1 MSAFFFA
8 VNAIIM
14 IGKSIHLLILLFI
27 HVPAFAQE
35 SNQSIIL
42 NEIVQLIGDFD
53 DSENI
58 FYVRLEPAGS
68 EAYVELT
75 NLLISR
81 WPALNFTRSE
91 VNATHELLFHVDT
104 EITLSRISKTE
115 YNHAI
120 KGTAT
125 LQVTSASTQI
135 ITHSNRLSITYQNR
149 IHASKIEQLASAW
162 YPARVHQQ
170 NDNRPFVFLRRVFE
184 PLAIS
189 SAILTTVY
197 LLYNVRSS

>member
-1 MSAFFFA
+1 MTAR
-8 VNAIIM
+8 IY
-14 IGKSIHLLILLFI
+14 
-27 HVPAFAQE
+27 
-35 SNQSIIL
+35 
-42 NEIVQLIGDFD
+42 
-53 DSENI
+53 

-149 IHASKIEQLASAW
+149 IHASKDRATCVSLVSG
-162 YPARVHQQ
+162 
-170 NDNRPFVFLRRVFE
+170 
-184 PLAIS
+184 S
-189 SAILTTVY
+189 SPPTKMTTDH
-197 LLYNVRSS
+197 SFF